1 MQNNFKKILFLTAL
15 VFSAFLISSC
25 EKQSIE
31 IGETVKAETVR
42 QTPADEKIAQAER
55 MVEEF
60 PDLAKSHNYLAMAY
74 LQKVRETGDYGF
86 NRQAETA
93 IENALKIEPE
103 SFEARILQAQIFLSE
118 HEFGKA
124 LEIAE
129 GLEKIYQNNHIV
141 LTVKTDAQ
149 TELGLYD
156 EAVETGQKLVDLKPN
171 AVSYTRVAYL
181 RSLFGDT
188 DGAIAARKE
197 VLKMAD
203 QSDRENFAWF
213 NSELGREFF
222 NAGKYAEAEQMFDA
236 ALQIFPDYHW
246 ALEGKGKTL
255 AAKGDYAKAIE
266 YFEKIRVSETA
277 REIYLADIYKKSGRG
292 AEAEKLYA
300 KIAEREMQKDGGDLH
315 RIALLWADHDTN
327 LDKALEIARKDR
339 EENRDLLSS
348 DTLAWA
354 LYKKG
359 EYAEAKKYI
368 AEAMRL
374 GTKNALFFYH
384 KGMIENALGNKK
396 EAAKFL
402 KLALETNPAFD
413 LLQAEKARAVLN
425 DLS

>member
-1 MQNNFKKILFLTAL
+1 MQNNFKSILFLTAL
-15 VFSAFLISSC
+15 SFSVFLISSC

-42 QTPADEKIAQAER
+42 QTPADEKIAQAEK

-74 LQKVRETGDYGF
+74 LQKVRETGDYDF

-93 IENALKIEPE
+93 IEKALKIEPE

-129 GLEKIYQNNHIV
+129 GLEKNYRDNPVV

-181 RSLFGDT
+181 RSLYGDT
-188 DGAIAARKE
+188 GGAIAARKE

-203 QSDRENFAWF
+203 QSDRENYAWF
-213 NSELGREFF
+213 HSELGRELF

-246 ALEGKGKTL
+246 ALEGKGKVL
-255 AAKGDYAKAIE
+255 AAKGDYANAIE
-266 YFEKIRVSETA
+266 FFEKIQVPETA
-277 REIYLADIYKKSGRG
+277 REIYLADIYKKSGR
-292 AEAEKLYA
+292 EAEGEQLYM
-300 KIAEREMQKDGGDLH
+300 KIAERETQKDGGDLH
-315 RIALLWADHDTN
+315 RIALLWADHDKN
-327 LDKALEIARKDR
+327 LDQALEIARKDR

-374 GTKNALFFYH
+374 GTKNALFYYH

-396 EAAKFL
+396 EAGKFL

-425 DLS
+425 ELS